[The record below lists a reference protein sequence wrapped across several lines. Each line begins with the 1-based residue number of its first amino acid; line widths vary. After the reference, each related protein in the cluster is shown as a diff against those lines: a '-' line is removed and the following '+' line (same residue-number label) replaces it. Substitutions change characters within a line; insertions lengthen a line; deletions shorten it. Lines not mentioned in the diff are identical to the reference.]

1 MTIPYADR
9 YGGGFIDS
17 PSQAS
22 PIDAQFLNA
31 VEDAL
36 VALCGTSPAAS
47 KVPVWNNS
55 TQQFEPG
62 YPPGYELA
70 YAEQTSNVTG
80 ITGTTFAGGTQIV
93 SAGSVTFDGTAVWIE
108 FSSEGVSN
116 SAGGNKTF
124 FDLSQDGTSI
134 GTIAVKTHPSAN
146 TRPDARRRTRRLEPR
161 RLHPERDRRAAAQ
174 ARRLGLRLRTRSAP
188 AAYAAA
194 CAFADFTGRQ
204 PARRINDAGTLYT
217 RQPRDR
223 RRHEQGRGRVPISHP
238 VLHRDVLVIPSPDGT
253 RSVKKYDAPAAPP
266 RPRRDRARR
275 HVRDRLQGPHDP
287 RRHRRQAAAA
297 SSSGPAAPRPPPGTP
312 PTATSTRRS
321 RSSASP
327 RCAT

>member
-146 TRPDARRRTRRLEPR
+146 NGDAVLVRRRLT
-161 RLHPERDRRAAAQ
+161 
-174 ARRLGLRLRTRSAP
+174 P
-188 AAYAAA
+188 AAGAHTYLVK
-194 CAFADFTGRQ
+194 AFVS
-204 PARRINDAGTLYT
+204 AGTSQVNGGAGGAST
-217 RQPRDR
+217 V
-223 RRHEQGRGRVPISHP
+223 VPAYI
-238 VLHRDVLVIPSPDGT
+238 RIT
-253 RSVKKYDAPAAPP
+253 KA
-266 RPRRDRARR
+266 
-275 HVRDRLQGPHDP
+275 
-287 RRHRRQAAAA
+287 
-297 SSSGPAAPRPPPGTP
+297 
-312 PTATSTRRS
+312 
-321 RSSASP
+321 
-327 RCAT
+327 

>member
-146 TRPDARRRTRRLEPR
+146 NGGDQMPAGSLWNLVDYIPNVIGAPLRKRGGWGYGSDA
-161 RLHPERDRRAAAQ
+161 
-174 ARRLGLRLRTRSAP
+174 LG
-188 AAYAAA
+188 
-194 CAFADFTGRQ
+194 
-204 PARRINDAGTLYT
+204 AG
-217 RQPRDR
+217 
-223 RRHEQGRGRVPISHP
+223 
-238 VLHRDVLVIPSPDGT
+238 
-253 RSVKKYDAPAAPP
+253 A
-266 RPRRDRARR
+266 
-275 HVRDRLQGPHDP
+275 
-287 RRHRRQAAAA
+287 
-297 SSSGPAAPRPPPGTP
+297 TP
-312 PTATSTRRS
+312 PRS
-321 RSSASP
+321 RSPTSRPARSSS
-327 RCAT
+327 